1 MDVILQI
8 LQDNAGTLISV
19 IIGGLVSFAGAWVL
33 KGKNAMKEFRDV
45 LDAMIIM
52 VEDDN
57 VSKEEIGVLMKEV
70 KDLVS
75 VFKPKE
81 LVEKV
86 SSK

>member
-19 IIGGLVSFAGAWVL
+19 ITAGLVSFAGAWVL
-33 KGKNAMKEFRDV
+33 KGKNAMKEFGDV

-52 VEDDN
+52 VEDDK
-57 VSKEEIGVLMKEV
+57 VSKEEISVLMKEI

-81 LVEKV
+81 IVEKV